1 MSIDIHGELRHFCWD
16 WDGLLI
22 DESCQEIKSCSCA
35 FTSYTEEQKQSIIA
49 QAEEVMG
56 KSRIELVILGRMI
69 GTYSG
74 CDIDNTVA
82 FSFRDFEPIGG
93 FDVPP
98 SERLYVNYD
107 TGILQVVDSD
117 TVFDLVTL
125 LIDLPRDEK

>member
-1 MSIDIHGELRHFCWD
+1 MDR
-16 WDGLLI
+16 
-22 DESCQEIKSCSCA
+22 
-35 FTSYTEEQKQSIIA
+35 
-49 QAEEVMG
+49 
-56 KSRIELVILGRMI
+56 SRIELVILGRRI

-74 CDIDNTVA
+74 WDIDDTAA
-82 FSFRDFEPIGG
+82 FSFYDFEPIGG

-98 SERLYVNYD
+98 SDRIYVNYD